1 MRRQGA
7 SKLSL
12 AVEVQSLTKKFGSIQ
27 ALNDISFS
35 IKKGEVFGLIG
46 PNGAGKTTTLRIIST
61 LILPS
66 SGNVTV
72 FGTDVVKE
80 PDQIR
85 KMLSYLPEEAGAYRN
100 LSGMEYLQFMAKFSA
115 ADTKEII
122 KQAIEISGLGDRLKD
137 KAKTYSKGMKR
148 RLLLARALMTKPK
161 LAILDEPASGLD
173 VLHAY
178 HIRKIIKNFVKENGV
193 TVLLSSHN
201 MLEVEY
207 LCDRV
212 ALVNKG
218 KIVLEGAPIEL
229 KQKFGSQNL
238 EEVFAKVVGYA

>member
-1 MRRQGA
+1 MSIAVNAQG
-7 SKLSL
+7 
-12 AVEVQSLTKKFGSIQ
+12 LTKKFGNIQ
-27 ALNDISFS
+27 ALNNVTFN
-35 IKKGEVFGLIG
+35 IKEGEVYGLIG

-61 LILPS
+61 LILPT
-66 SGNVTV
+66 SGTATV
-72 FGTDVVKE
+72 FGIDVVRQ
-80 PDQIR
+80 PDQVR
-85 KMLSYLPEEAGAYRN
+85 KILSYLPEEAGLYRN
-100 LSGMEYLQFMAKFSA
+100 LSGYEYLQFMAKFSNT
-115 ADTKEII
+115 DTKE
-122 KQAIEISGLGDRLKD
+122 AIQEAEQISGLGERLKD

-178 HIRKIIKNFVKENGV
+178 HIRQIIKQYVKQNGV

-207 LCDRV
+207 LCDQV

-218 KIVLEGAPIEL
+218 KIVLEGKPTQLKIEYN
-229 KQKFGSQNL
+229 SQNL
-238 EEVFAKVVGYA
+238 EEVFA